1 MSDEPHEHRLRVRYA
16 ETDQMGV
23 AHHAGYLVYLEE
35 GRTRMMEARGC
46 SYAEC
51 EAEGVGLPVR
61 RLEVRYRASAFYD
74 DEIRVLTRVRGMRA
88 ASVTFDY
95 ELRRASD
102 DALLAT
108 AWTELACV
116 DLRSPERKVMPLPER
131 LRELLGAQ
139 AGSSPPSPAR

>member
-1 MSDEPHEHRLRVRYA
+1 MSESVYEHRLRVRYA

-23 AHHAGYLVYLEE
+23 AHHASYLIYLEE
-35 GRTRMMEARGC
+35 ARTRMMEAWGC
-46 SYAEC
+46 SYADC
-51 EAEGVGLPVR
+51 EKAGVGLPVR
-61 RLEVRYRASAFYD
+61 RLEVRYRASAYYD
-74 DEIRVLTRVRGMRA
+74 DELRVLTSVKGLRA

-116 DLRSPERKVMPLPER
+116 DLHSPERKVTPLPDR
-131 LRELLGAQ
+131 LRELL
-139 AGSSPPSPAR
+139 ARE

>member
-1 MSDEPHEHRLRVRYA
+1 MSESVFEHRLRVRYA

-23 AHHAGYLVYLEE
+23 AHHASYLIYLEE
-35 GRTRMMEARGC
+35 ARTRMMEAWGC

-51 EAEGVGLPVR
+51 ERAGVGLPVR
-61 RLEVRYRASAFYD
+61 RLEVRYRASALYD
-74 DEIRVLTRVRGMRA
+74 DEIRVLTSVKGLRA

-116 DLRSPERKVMPLPER
+116 DLNSAERKVTPLPDT
-131 LRELLGAQ
+131 LRALL
-139 AGSSPPSPAR
+139 SRD